1 MKVSDMA
8 VGTLGFVGGAE
19 WNQGCSFDAFLLERS
34 GSKQVTLLP
43 TAAAYERPDLA
54 VAHATEWFAGLG
66 ARVNAAMVITRA
78 DAEDPNF
85 VQMLADSSFIYLGGG
100 SALHLFS
107 VLKHSQCYGA
117 IVSAFANGAVV
128 AGSSAGAMVLGDPMV
143 DPRGGGLTLGLGLVK
158 GLAVMPHYSSASAEL
173 KHRTQTLA
181 EPEVVIAGIDEQTA
195 LIREPDGRWFSMG
208 AGSVNLV
215 SNGAEIAISQLQDI
229 VRLAV

>member
-1 MKVSDMA
+1 MA
-8 VGTLGFVGGAE
+8 VGTLGLVGGAE
-19 WNQGCSFDAFLLERS
+19 WNGGCSFDAYLLERS
-34 GSKQVTLLP
+34 GANRVTLLP

-54 VAHATEWFAGLG
+54 VAHATKWFAGLG
-66 ARVNAAMVITRA
+66 AKVDTAMVITRA

-85 VQMLADSSFIYLGGG
+85 AQMLADSSFIYLGGG
-100 SALHLFS
+100 SPLHLFS

-117 IVSAFANGAVV
+117 IVNAFTNGAVV

-158 GLAVMPHYSSASAEL
+158 GLAVMPHFSSTSAEL

-181 EPEVVIAGIDEQTA
+181 EPEVVVAGIDEQTA
-195 LIREPDGRWFSMG
+195 LIRDSDGTWFSMG
-208 AGSVNLV
+208 AGSVSLV
-215 SNGAEIAISQLQDI
+215 SNGAELAISQLSDI